1 MDSHIITDSKG
12 RVRIYFGKINDFCD
26 VSVGNQRLMFE
37 SWFHYY
43 KNVFLIF
50 ENVTDKFLPKAE
62 FFS

>member
-12 RVRIYFGKINDFCD
+12 RVRIYFGKKSMTFFD

-43 KNVFLIF
+43 KNVFLIL
-50 ENVTDKFLPKAE
+50 KM
-62 FFS
+62 